1 MEALFSSLVG
11 GTALRRRVLRVL
23 EEALAVGDSHRVDIH
38 IMTFSFTDARIA
50 EALHDIAARRPN
62 VSIRIIADWRQGAP
76 APGHQVRRLELAGL
90 PNLVVRYTYDQP
102 YRFDARTG
110 QLRWSYS
117 SSRGLLHHKTLGIL
131 LDGEPWQLV
140 CGSFNWTAKAREGY
154 ENVLV
159 VAAST
164 DEERELMLAV
174 EYEFEAMWRDG
185 RITLSGDEARVHYA
199 RILGEYRN
207 DPAKAAS
214 AIVGIG
220 SGSDVP
226 LHILAD
232 RRDRTCT
239 AARPPLPGS
248 RLSIAFS
255 SRAVLPDGST
265 RGYSPRNANRRFLLQ
280 KPSGKCKEVPLML
293 SVLALDLIGRAAAG
307 ETLKV
312 ALYALS
318 ARVPEYGAL
327 LDAARRG
334 VQIRVLLD
342 ADVGRAIHRQLVAV
356 TGRENLPIEVRFAN
370 RTMHQKYVV
379 HPESQSVLTGT
390 ANFSTDSSMRH
401 SEQRLLIR
409 GDEALVQ
416 AFTTDFDTMWAR
428 SVPAPE
434 RSVVGR

>member
-1 MEALFSSLVG
+1 
-11 GTALRRRVLRVL
+11 
-23 EEALAVGDSHRVDIH
+23 
-38 IMTFSFTDARIA
+38 
-50 EALHDIAARRPN
+50 
-62 VSIRIIADWRQGAP
+62 
-76 APGHQVRRLELAGL
+76 
-90 PNLVVRYTYDQP
+90 
-102 YRFDARTG
+102 
-110 QLRWSYS
+110 
-117 SSRGLLHHKTLGIL
+117 
-131 LDGEPWQLV
+131 
-140 CGSFNWTAKAREGY
+140 
-154 ENVLV
+154 
-159 VAAST
+159 
-164 DEERELMLAV
+164 
-174 EYEFEAMWRDG
+174 
-185 RITLSGDEARVHYA
+185 
-199 RILGEYRN
+199 
-207 DPAKAAS
+207 
-214 AIVGIG
+214 
-220 SGSDVP
+220 
-226 LHILAD
+226 
-232 RRDRTCT
+232 
-239 AARPPLPGS
+239 
-248 RLSIAFS
+248 
-255 SRAVLPDGST
+255 
-265 RGYSPRNANRRFLLQ
+265 
-280 KPSGKCKEVPLML
+280 ML